1 MIATVQ
7 RVSKAKVEINNS
19 IYSEIGDGVLILLCV
34 ERDDDSKQAIK
45 MSDKI
50 LNFCILEVDRVTM
63 TSSLRDLEEDVMII
77 SQFTLAAITNKG
89 NKPSFHKAAK
99 PNKAKEIYDQFV
111 QIFKDSSLNVQTGKF
126 GEIMNI
132 TLTNK
137 GPITFN
143 SVSYTHLTLPTNRE
157 V

>member
-7 RVSKAKVEINNS
+7 RVSEARVEINDS
-19 IYSEIGDGVLILLCV
+19 IYSEIGEGVLILLCV
-34 ERDDDSKQAIK
+34 ESGDGSDQAVR
-45 MSDKI
+45 MSEKI
-50 LNFCILEVDRVTM
+50 LNFCILEGDRGTM
-63 TSSLRDLEEDVMII
+63 SASLRELEEDVMII

-99 PNKAKEIYDQFV
+99 PHKAKEIYDEFI
-111 QIFKDSSLNVQTGKF
+111 QIFRDSSLNVQTGKF

-132 TLTNK
+132 SLTNQ

-143 SVSYTHLTLPTNRE
+143 FRT
-157 V
+157 

>member
-7 RVSKAKVEINNS
+7 RVSEAKVEINNS
-19 IYSEIGDGVLILLCV
+19 IYSEIGEGVLILLCV
-34 ERDDDSKQAIK
+34 ESDDDSKQAIK

-50 LNFCILEVDRVTM
+50 LNFCILEGDSGTM
-63 TSSLRDLEEDVMII
+63 SASLRELEEDVMII
-77 SQFTLAAITNKG
+77 SQFTLAAVTNKG

-99 PNKAKEIYDQFV
+99 PTKAKEIYDEFV
-111 QIFKDSSLNVQTGKF
+111 QIFKDSSLNVQTGRF

-143 SVSYTHLTLPTNRE
+143 FRT
-157 V
+157 

>member
-7 RVSKAKVEINNS
+7 RVSEAKVEINNS
-19 IYSEIGDGVLILLCV
+19 IYSEIGEGVLILLCV

-50 LNFCILEVDRVTM
+50 LNFCILEGDSGTM
-63 TSSLRDLEEDVMII
+63 STSLRELEEDVMII

-111 QIFKDSSLNVQTGKF
+111 KIFKDSSLNVQTGKF

-143 SVSYTHLTLPTNRE
+143 FRT
-157 V
+157 

>member
-1 MIATVQ
+1 VIATVQ
-7 RVSKAKVEINNS
+7 RVSEAKVEINNS
-19 IYSEIGDGVLILLCV
+19 IYSEIGEGVLILLCV
-34 ERDDDSKQAIK
+34 ESDDDSEQAIK

-50 LNFCILEVDRVTM
+50 LNFCILEGDSGTM
-63 TSSLRDLEEDVMII
+63 SASLRELEEDVMII

-143 SVSYTHLTLPTNRE
+143 FRT
-157 V
+157 

>member
-7 RVSKAKVEINNS
+7 RVSEAKVEINNS
-19 IYSEIGDGVLILLCV
+19 IYSEIGEGVLILLCV
-34 ERDDDSKQAIK
+34 ERNDDSKQAVK

-50 LNFCILEVDRVTM
+50 LNFCILEGDSGTM
-63 TSSLRDLEEDVMII
+63 SASLRDLEEDVMII

-143 SVSYTHLTLPTNRE
+143 FRT
-157 V
+157 

>member
-7 RVSKAKVEINNS
+7 RVSEAKVEINNS

-45 MSDKI
+45 MSEKI
-50 LNFCILEVDRVTM
+50 LDFCILEGDSGTM
-63 TSSLRDLEEDVMII
+63 SASLRELEEDVMII
-77 SQFTLAAITNKG
+77 SQFTLAAVTNKG

-143 SVSYTHLTLPTNRE
+143 FRT
-157 V
+157 

>member
-7 RVSKAKVEINNS
+7 RVSEAKVEINNS
-19 IYSEIGDGVLILLCV
+19 IYSEIVDGVLILLCV
-34 ERDDDSKQAIK
+34 ERDDDTKQAIK

-50 LNFCILEVDRVTM
+50 LNFCILEGDSGTM
-63 TSSLRDLEEDVMII
+63 SASLRELEEDVMII

-143 SVSYTHLTLPTNRE
+143 FRT
-157 V
+157 

>member
-7 RVSKAKVEINNS
+7 RVSEAKVEINNS
-19 IYSEIGDGVLILLCV
+19 IYSEIGEGVLILLCV

-50 LNFCILEVDRVTM
+50 LNFCILEGDNGTM
-63 TSSLRDLEEDVMII
+63 SASLKELEEDVMII

-99 PNKAKEIYDQFV
+99 PNKAKEIYNQFV

-143 SVSYTHLTLPTNRE
+143 FRT
-157 V
+157 

>member
-7 RVSKAKVEINNS
+7 RVSEAKVEINNS

-50 LNFCILEVDRVTM
+50 LNFCILEGDSGAM
-63 TSSLRDLEEDVMII
+63 SASLRELEEDVMII

-99 PNKAKEIYDQFV
+99 PNEAKEIYDQFV

-143 SVSYTHLTLPTNRE
+143 FRT
-157 V
+157 

>member
-1 MIATVQ
+1 VIATVQ
-7 RVSKAKVEINNS
+7 RVSEAKVEINNS
-19 IYSEIGDGVLILLCV
+19 IYSEIGEGVLILLCV
-34 ERDDDSKQAIK
+34 ESDDDSQQAIK

-50 LNFCILEVDRVTM
+50 LNFCILEGDNGTM
-63 TSSLRDLEEDVMII
+63 SASLRELEEDVMII

-99 PNKAKEIYDQFV
+99 PNKAKNIYDQFV
-111 QIFKDSSLNVQTGKF
+111 QIFKDSSLNVQTGRF

-143 SVSYTHLTLPTNRE
+143 FRT
-157 V
+157 

>member
-7 RVSKAKVEINNS
+7 RVSEAKVEINNS
-19 IYSEIGDGVLILLCV
+19 IYSEIGEGVLILLCV
-34 ERDDDSKQAIK
+34 ESDDDSVQAIK
-45 MSDKI
+45 MTDKI
-50 LNFCILEVDRVTM
+50 LNFCILEGDSGTM
-63 TSSLRDLEEDVMII
+63 SARLRELEEDVMII
-77 SQFTLAAITNKG
+77 SQFTLAAVTNKG

-99 PNKAKEIYDQFV
+99 PTKAKEIYDEFV

-143 SVSYTHLTLPTNRE
+143 FRT
-157 V
+157 

>member
-7 RVSKAKVEINNS
+7 RVSEAKVEINNS

-34 ERDDDSKQAIK
+34 ERDDESKQAIK

-50 LNFCILEVDRVTM
+50 LNFCILEGDSGTM
-63 TSSLRDLEEDVMII
+63 SASLKELEEDVMII

-89 NKPSFHKAAK
+89 NKPSFHKSAK
-99 PNKAKEIYDQFV
+99 PNKAKEIYNQFV

-143 SVSYTHLTLPTNRE
+143 FRT
-157 V
+157 

>member
-7 RVSKAKVEINNS
+7 RVSEAKVEINNS
-19 IYSEIGDGVLILLCV
+19 IYSEIGEGVLILLCV
-34 ERDDDSKQAIK
+34 ESDDDSNQAIK

-50 LNFCILEVDRVTM
+50 LNFCILEGDSGTM
-63 TSSLRDLEEDVMII
+63 SASLRELEEDVMII

-143 SVSYTHLTLPTNRE
+143 FRT
-157 V
+157 

>member
-1 MIATVQ
+1 MIAIVQ
-7 RVSKAKVEINNS
+7 RVSEAKVEINNS
-19 IYSEIGDGVLILLCV
+19 IYSEIGNGVLILLCV

-50 LNFCILEVDRVTM
+50 LNFCILEGDNGTM
-63 TSSLRDLEEDVMII
+63 SASLRELEEDVMII

-143 SVSYTHLTLPTNRE
+143 FRT
-157 V
+157 

>member
-7 RVSKAKVEINNS
+7 RVSEAKVEINNS
-19 IYSEIGDGVLILLCV
+19 IYSEIGEGVLILLCV

-50 LNFCILEVDRVTM
+50 LNFCILEGDGGTM
-63 TSSLRDLEEDVMII
+63 SASLRELEEDVMII

-143 SVSYTHLTLPTNRE
+143 FRT
-157 V
+157 

>member
-7 RVSKAKVEINNS
+7 RVSEAKVEINNS
-19 IYSEIGDGVLILLCV
+19 IYSEIGEGVLILLCV

-50 LNFCILEVDRVTM
+50 LNFCILEGDSGTM
-63 TSSLRDLEEDVMII
+63 SASLRELEEDVMII

-99 PNKAKEIYDQFV
+99 PNEAKEIYDQFV

-126 GEIMNI
+126 GEIMNV

-143 SVSYTHLTLPTNRE
+143 FRT
-157 V
+157 

>member
-7 RVSKAKVEINNS
+7 RVSEAKVEINNS

-50 LNFCILEVDRVTM
+50 LNFCILEGDNGTM
-63 TSSLRDLEEDVMII
+63 SASLKELEEDVMII

-111 QIFKDSSLNVQTGKF
+111 QILKDSSLNVQTGKF

-143 SVSYTHLTLPTNRE
+143 FRT
-157 V
+157 

>member
-7 RVSKAKVEINNS
+7 RVSEAKVEINNS

-50 LNFCILEVDRVTM
+50 LDFCILEGDSGTM
-63 TSSLRDLEEDVMII
+63 SASLRDLEEDVMII

-111 QIFKDSSLNVQTGKF
+111 QILKDSSLNVQTGKF

-143 SVSYTHLTLPTNRE
+143 FRT
-157 V
+157 

>member
-1 MIATVQ
+1 VIATVQ
-7 RVSKAKVEINNS
+7 RVSEAKVEINNS
-19 IYSEIGDGVLILLCV
+19 IYSEIGEGVLILLCV
-34 ERDDDSKQAIK
+34 ERGDDPKQAKK
-45 MSDKI
+45 MSEKI
-50 LNFCILEVDRVTM
+50 LNFCILEGDSGTM
-63 TSSLRDLEEDVMII
+63 SASLRELEEDVMII

-111 QIFKDSSLNVQTGKF
+111 QIFQESSLNVQTGKF

-132 TLTNK
+132 TLINK

-143 SVSYTHLTLPTNRE
+143 FRT
-157 V
+157 

>member
-7 RVSKAKVEINNS
+7 RVSEAKVEKNNS
-19 IYSEIGDGVLILLCV
+19 IYSEIGKGVLILLCI
-34 ERDDDSKQAIK
+34 ESGDDSGQVVK
-45 MSDKI
+45 MSEKI
-50 LNFCILEVDRVTM
+50 LNFCILEGDSGTM
-63 TSSLRDLEEDVMII
+63 SASLRDLKEDVLII

-99 PNKAKEIYDQFV
+99 PNKAKEIYDEFV
-111 QIFKDSSLNVQTGKF
+111 QIFRDSSLNVQTGKF

-132 TLTNK
+132 TLTNQ

-143 SVSYTHLTLPTNRE
+143 FRT
-157 V
+157 

>member
-7 RVSKAKVEINNS
+7 RVSEAKVEINNS
-19 IYSEIGDGVLILLCV
+19 IYSEIGRGVLILLCV
-34 ERDDDSKQAIK
+34 ESGDNSDQAVK
-45 MSDKI
+45 MSEKI
-50 LNFCILEVDRVTM
+50 LNFCILEGDRGIM
-63 TSSLRDLEEDVMII
+63 SANLRELEEDVMII

-99 PNKAKEIYDQFV
+99 PHKAKEIYDEFV
-111 QIFKDSSLNVQTGKF
+111 QIFRDSSLNVQTGKF

-132 TLTNK
+132 TLINQ

-143 SVSYTHLTLPTNRE
+143 FRT
-157 V
+157 

>member
-1 MIATVQ
+1 VIATVQ
-7 RVSKAKVEINNS
+7 RVSEAKVEINNS
-19 IYSEIGDGVLILLCV
+19 IYSEIGEGVLILLCV
-34 ERDDDSKQAIK
+34 ESDDDSQQAIK

-50 LNFCILEVDRVTM
+50 LNFCILEGDNGTM
-63 TSSLRDLEEDVMII
+63 SASLMELEEDVMII

-143 SVSYTHLTLPTNRE
+143 FRT
-157 V
+157 

>member
-1 MIATVQ
+1 VIATVQ
-7 RVSKAKVEINNS
+7 RVSEAKVEINNS
-19 IYSEIGDGVLILLCV
+19 IYSEIGEGVLILLCV

-50 LNFCILEVDRVTM
+50 LNFCILDGDSGTM
-63 TSSLRDLEEDVMII
+63 SASLRELEEDVMII

-143 SVSYTHLTLPTNRE
+143 FRT
-157 V
+157 

>member
-7 RVSKAKVEINNS
+7 RVSEAKVEINNS
-19 IYSEIGDGVLILLCV
+19 IYSEIGEGVLILLCV

-50 LNFCILEVDRVTM
+50 LNFCILEGDNGTM
-63 TSSLRDLEEDVMII
+63 SASLRELEEDVMII

-143 SVSYTHLTLPTNRE
+143 FRT
-157 V
+157 

>member
-7 RVSKAKVEINNS
+7 RVSEAKVEINNS

-50 LNFCILEVDRVTM
+50 LNFCILEGDSGTM
-63 TSSLRDLEEDVMII
+63 SASLRELEEDVMII

-89 NKPSFHKAAK
+89 NKPSFHKAAQ

-143 SVSYTHLTLPTNRE
+143 FST
-157 V
+157 

>member
-7 RVSKAKVEINNS
+7 RVSEAKVEINNS
-19 IYSEIGDGVLILLCV
+19 IYSEIGGGVLILLCV
-34 ERDDDSKQAIK
+34 ERDDESKQAIK

-50 LNFCILEVDRVTM
+50 LNFCILEGDSGTM
-63 TSSLRDLEEDVMII
+63 SASLRELEEDVMII

-143 SVSYTHLTLPTNRE
+143 FRT
-157 V
+157 

>member
-7 RVSKAKVEINNS
+7 RVSEAKVEINNS
-19 IYSEIGDGVLILLCV
+19 IYSEIGEGVLILLCV

-50 LNFCILEVDRVTM
+50 LNFCILEGDNGTM
-63 TSSLRDLEEDVMII
+63 SASLKELEEDVMII
-77 SQFTLAAITNKG
+77 SQFTLAAVTNKG

-99 PNKAKEIYDQFV
+99 PTKAKEIYDEFV

-143 SVSYTHLTLPTNRE
+143 FRT
-157 V
+157 

>member
-7 RVSKAKVEINNS
+7 RVSEAKVEINNS

-34 ERDDDSKQAIK
+34 ERDDDTKQAIK

-50 LNFCILEVDRVTM
+50 LNFCILEGDSGTM
-63 TSSLRDLEEDVMII
+63 SASLRELEEDVMII

-89 NKPSFHKAAK
+89 SKPSFHKAAK

-111 QIFKDSSLNVQTGKF
+111 QILKDSSLNVQTGKF
-126 GEIMNI
+126 GEIMNV

-143 SVSYTHLTLPTNRE
+143 FRT
-157 V
+157 

>member
-7 RVSKAKVEINNS
+7 RVSEAKVEINNS
-19 IYSEIGDGVLILLCV
+19 IYSEIGEGVLILVCV
-34 ERDDDSKQAIK
+34 ESDDDSQQAIK

-50 LNFCILEVDRVTM
+50 LNFCILEGDNGTM
-63 TSSLRDLEEDVMII
+63 SASLMELEEDVMII

-99 PNKAKEIYDQFV
+99 PNKAKEIYNQFV

-143 SVSYTHLTLPTNRE
+143 FRT
-157 V
+157 

>member
-7 RVSKAKVEINNS
+7 RVSEAKVEINNS
-19 IYSEIGDGVLILLCV
+19 IYSEIGEGILILLCV
-34 ERDDDSKQAIK
+34 ESDDDSKQAIK

-50 LNFCILEVDRVTM
+50 LNFCILEGDSGTM
-63 TSSLRDLEEDVMII
+63 SASLRELKEDVMII

-99 PNKAKEIYDQFV
+99 PHKAKEIYDEFI
-111 QIFKDSSLNVQTGKF
+111 QIFRDSSLNVQTGKF

-132 TLTNK
+132 TLTNQ

-143 SVSYTHLTLPTNRE
+143 FRT
-157 V
+157 

>member
-7 RVSKAKVEINNS
+7 RVSEAKVEINNS
-19 IYSEIGDGVLILLCV
+19 IYSEIGEGVLILLCV

-50 LNFCILEVDRVTM
+50 LNFCILEGDSGTM
-63 TSSLRDLEEDVMII
+63 SASLKELEEDVMII

-99 PNKAKEIYDQFV
+99 PDKAKEIYDQFV
-111 QIFKDSSLNVQTGKF
+111 QIFRDSSLNVQTGKF

-143 SVSYTHLTLPTNRE
+143 FRT
-157 V
+157 

>member
-7 RVSKAKVEINNS
+7 RVSEARVEINDS
-19 IYSEIGDGVLILLCV
+19 IYSEIGEGVLILLCV
-34 ERDDDSKQAIK
+34 ESGDNSDQAVK
-45 MSDKI
+45 MSEKI
-50 LNFCILEVDRVTM
+50 LDFCILEGDRGIM
-63 TSSLRDLEEDVMII
+63 SASLRELEEDVMII

-99 PNKAKEIYDQFV
+99 PHKAKEIYDEFV
-111 QIFKDSSLNVQTGKF
+111 QIFRDSSLNVQTGKF

-132 TLTNK
+132 TLTNQ

-143 SVSYTHLTLPTNRE
+143 FRT
-157 V
+157 

>member
-7 RVSKAKVEINNS
+7 RVSEAKVEINNS
-19 IYSEIGDGVLILLCV
+19 IYSEIGEGVLILLCV
-34 ERDDDSKQAIK
+34 ESNDDSKQAIK

-50 LNFCILEVDRVTM
+50 LNFCILEGDSGTM
-63 TSSLRDLEEDVMII
+63 SASLRELEEDVMII

-89 NKPSFHKAAK
+89 NKPSFHKAAQ

-143 SVSYTHLTLPTNRE
+143 FRT
-157 V
+157 

>member
-7 RVSKAKVEINNS
+7 RVSEAKVEINNS

-34 ERDDDSKQAIK
+34 ERDDDFKQAIK

-50 LNFCILEVDRVTM
+50 LNFCILEGDSGTM
-63 TSSLRDLEEDVMII
+63 SASLRDLEEDVMII

-143 SVSYTHLTLPTNRE
+143 FRT
-157 V
+157 

>member
-7 RVSKAKVEINNS
+7 RVSEAKVEINNS
-19 IYSEIGDGVLILLCV
+19 IYSEIGEGVLILLCV

-50 LNFCILEVDRVTM
+50 LNFCILEGDSGTM
-63 TSSLRDLEEDVMII
+63 SASLRELEEDVMII

-99 PNKAKEIYDQFV
+99 PNKAKEIYNQFV

-143 SVSYTHLTLPTNRE
+143 FRT
-157 V
+157 